1 MPDFVLPVFVLLL
14 LIALGFVLRFVLP
27 AAFLLRDLRRAT
39 VAVEALAATA
49 HREGGFAPEDVAAT
63 MDSPRLEHAWREY
76 AQTLH
81 ATGVGNHRHWRAT
94 ALAET
99 FFSTAAL
106 VETPLKT
113 EFYKHLP
120 GILTGIGIIGTFA
133 GLIAGLTHFEVT
145 SDTDAVRVSLK
156 QLVQGVGHA
165 FQVSALAIT
174 LAMLVTWIEKS
185 LTTLGFRRVARLAE
199 AIDRL
204 FERGVE
210 EEYLARLVRASELSA
225 KQGTALAQSVAAEI
239 RTALEDWSKRQEQ
252 AAERQ
257 REALATTVAQSV
269 AEAVGGALHA
279 ALREPLA
286 RMATALAQS
295 GATQGEAVRES
306 LTPILERWMAR
317 MEAQRGDAR
326 LEDAM
331 RRAVETL
338 GQTAAEMRQTATRL
352 GEVGQDAAT
361 GAVNELR
368 MAGQGAGRAAETFAQ
383 AGDDWSKAAAELAVA
398 AREAGAVI
406 RDQAEARA
414 TLGLMTRDLRDLLEG
429 ARREAGLTRDLVS
442 RLEAAGSA
450 LGQAELEAGR
460 YLEGVNAVLTEAHAR
475 FAENVE
481 NTLRQGNTQFHKELA
496 AAVDYLKGAIEA
508 LGDTLEMLVS
518 RK

>member
-1 MPDFVLPVFVLLL
+1 MPDFVLPVFALLL

-27 AAFLLRDLRRAT
+27 AVFLLRDLRRAAA
-39 VAVEALAATA
+39 AVEALSASA
-49 HREGGFAPEDVAAT
+49 HREGGIAPEDVAAA
-63 MDSPRLEHAWREY
+63 MNSPRLEHAWREY

-81 ATGVGNHRHWRAT
+81 ATVAGGHRHWRAT
-94 ALAET
+94 AMAET
-99 FFSTAAL
+99 FFSTTTL

-145 SDTDAVRVSLK
+145 SNTEAVRASLK
-156 QLVQGVGHA
+156 QLMQGVGHA

-199 AIDRL
+199 GIDRL

-210 EEYLARLVRASELSA
+210 EEYLARLVRAGETSA
-225 KQGTALAQSVAAEI
+225 KQGSALAQGVAAEI
-239 RTALEDWSKRQEQ
+239 RTALEDWSKRQE
-252 AAERQ
+252 AAAARQ
-257 REALATTVAQSV
+257 QEALAVAITKSV
-269 AEAVGGALHA
+269 AEAVGGAIHA

-286 RMATALAQS
+286 RMATALTQS
-295 GATQGEAVRES
+295 GAAQGAALSES

-317 MEAQRGDAR
+317 LEAQRGDAR

-331 RRAVETL
+331 RRAVEIL
-338 GQTAAEMRQTATRL
+338 GQTAAEMRQTTARL
-352 GEVGQDAAT
+352 GEVGQTAAT
-361 GAVNELR
+361 DAVNELR
-368 MAGQGAGRAAETFAQ
+368 MAGQGAGRAAATFAQ
-383 AGDDWSKAAAELAVA
+383 AGDDWSKAASELAAA

-414 TLGLMTRDLRDLLEG
+414 ALGLMTRDLRDLLDN

-450 LGQAELEAGR
+450 LGQAEREAGR
-460 YLEGVNAVLTEAHAR
+460 YLEGVNAVLAEAHAR

-481 NTLRQGNTQFHKELA
+481 NTLRQGNAQFHRELA

-508 LGDTLEMLVS
+508 LGDTLETLAS